1 MISVRLAG
9 GLGNQ
14 IFQIAAAIHLRR
26 KGVPILLLTDALSHY
41 DVVRQPDLLRIID
54 TAALDVSISRSN
66 SVLGR
71 FQILSR
77 AGRWLP
83 YFGINDGNVK
93 EKCAGSVGFGWFDG
107 YFQDFWSSA
116 SFGEISEILRSVLL
130 IPRLSGAKAVDFAI
144 HIRGGDFLQDP
155 NLAVVSMSWYAD
167 RLREAANSD
176 NIDRAH
182 VITDDPVHANQML
195 RRLRDALPSISFEV
209 VCSENS
215 IDDFNLLRCARRRV
229 ISNSTFALWASA
241 LDELAAPTI
250 CPIMLGKGRPRQSC
264 LPWELMR

>member
-26 KGVPILLLTDALSHY
+26 KGIPILLITDALSHY
-41 DVVRQPDLLRIID
+41 DVVRQPDLLKIID
-54 TAALDVSISRSN
+54 VAALDVRISHSN
-66 SVLGR
+66 TALGQ

-83 YFGINDGNVK
+83 FLGVNDCNVK
-93 EKCAGSVGFGWFDG
+93 GKRAGSIGSGWFDG

-116 SFGEISEILRSVLL
+116 SFAEISETLRSVLL
-130 IPRLSGAKAVDFAI
+130 IPRLSGARAVDFAI
-144 HIRGGDFLQDP
+144 HIRGGDFLRDP

-167 RLREAANSD
+167 RIREAAYSEH
-176 NIDRAH
+176 IDRAH

-195 RRLRDALPSISFEV
+195 KCLHDAVPNISFQV
-209 VCSENS
+209 VCSKDT
-215 IDDFNLLRCARRRV
+215 IDDFNLLRCARRRL
-229 ISNSTFALWASA
+229 IGNSTFALWASA
-241 LDELAAPTI
+241 LDDLAAPTI
-250 CPIMLGKGRPRQSC
+250 CPIMLGKGRPRQSR
-264 LPWELMR
+264 LPWELMK